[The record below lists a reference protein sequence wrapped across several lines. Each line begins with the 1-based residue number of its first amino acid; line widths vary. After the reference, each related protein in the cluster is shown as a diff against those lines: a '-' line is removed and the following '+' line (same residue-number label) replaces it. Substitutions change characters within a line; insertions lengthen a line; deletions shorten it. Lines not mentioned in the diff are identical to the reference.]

1 MSGPHPGDRDV
12 ELLDGLPR
20 MGPLLLRSAVPD
32 LSRGPARLPSR
43 TVGVAGVQQDRSRL
57 ADYARVCGFPLR
69 DAVPP
74 TWLHV
79 LTFPLQ
85 MHLLSSPDSSIG
97 LAGVVHV
104 ANRMTLHR
112 PVDAAE
118 RLELSVWAEG
128 LRPHQRGALL
138 DFVGQARVGDEL
150 VWDGV
155 TTYLSPGAPL
165 AGDPEP
171 TAREPF
177 EAVPPIATWR
187 LPADLGRQYRRV
199 SGDPNPIHTSRLAA
213 RAFGFARPIVHGMWT
228 HARLLAALEP
238 RLPAAYTVDVAFARP
253 ILLPASV
260 GAWWRREG
268 DSWRAAVTTQD
279 GAKPYLRA
287 SVAA

>member
-1 MSGPHPGDRDV
+1 MSGPHPGEGDL

-20 MGPLLLRSAVPD
+20 LGPLFLRGAVPD

-43 TVGVAGVQQDRSRL
+43 TVAVAGVGQDRARL

-74 TWLHV
+74 TCLHV

-85 MHLLSSPDSSIG
+85 VHLLSSAESSIR

-112 PVDAAE
+112 LVDATE
-118 RLELSVWAEG
+118 RLELSVRAEG
-128 LRPHQRGALL
+128 LRPHRRGALL

-155 TTYLSPGAPL
+155 TTYLSPGAQV

-171 TAREPF
+171 VAREPF
-177 EAVPPIATWR
+177 EPERPIATWR

-213 RAFGFARPIVHGMWT
+213 RALGFARPIAHGMWT
-228 HARLLAALEP
+228 HARLLAALDP

-260 GAWWRREG
+260 GAWWRRDG
-268 DSWRAAVTTQD
+268 DAWRAAVTTPD
-279 GAKPYLRA
+279 GAKPYLQAR
-287 SVAA
+287 VTG